1 MSGQSSLRQRGVY
14 ETGAIEVLDSESLK
28 AKHYVAYAL
37 LKYILL
43 QYQVVTRALVQLI
56 QAPCFAQFPLPCR
69 L

>member
-1 MSGQSSLRQRGVY
+1 MSVQSSLRQRGVY
-14 ETGAIEVLDSESLK
+14 ETRGDS
-28 AKHYVAYAL
+28 L

-56 QAPCFAQFPLPCR
+56 QARCFAHFPLPCR